1 MFERR
6 CGSSTRNDKA
16 YLKHIA
22 DAISDIK
29 CFMRN
34 VTKEEFLE
42 NSEKQY
48 AVLRALE
55 IIGEAT
61 KNVSKE
67 MKAKHPEVNWSDIA
81 GMRDRLIHQ
90 YFGVN
95 LDLVWATVKKDL
107 PELENQVSEM
117 LRKTRAI
124 ECRLSK
130 E

>member
-29 CFMRN
+29 CFTRN

-95 LDLVWATVKKDL
+95 LDIVWATVKKNL

-124 ECRLSK
+124 E
-130 E
+130 

>member
-1 MFERR
+1 MFKRR

-16 YLKHIA
+16 YLRHIA

-29 CFMRN
+29 RFMKN

-42 NSEKQY
+42 NKEKQY

-67 MKAKHPEVNWSDIA
+67 ITAKHPEVNWSDIA

-95 LDLVWATVKKDL
+95 LDLVWATVKKNL
-107 PELENQVSEM
+107 PELEDQISEM
-117 LRKTRAI
+117 LKKTREI
-124 ECRLSK
+124 E
-130 E
+130 